1 VYMLSLYKH
10 RDDKSQDMSPYRDD
24 KSYDMSCPSLYR
36 KEGRQQNVQKGRVV
50 PVQEGGSKEGRGRH
64 VQKGLVVPAQE
75 GGSGMTY
82 IERTCRPC
90 TCRPCT
96 RRTSLGGPKE
106 LIPGDSEK
114 VLILSLRCT
123 WYIRIG
129 TGRQVSGILLQI
141 GRTSAEKCAIDA
153 FLGGSSS

>member
-1 VYMLSLYKH
+1 MYILSLYKH
-10 RDDKSQDMSPYRDD
+10 RDDKSYDMSPYRDD
-24 KSYDMSCPSLYR
+24 KSYDMSSPSLYR
-36 KEGRQQNVQKGRVV
+36 KEGRQ
-50 PVQEGGSKEGRGRH
+50 RH

-82 IERTCRPC
+82 TERTCRPC

-129 TGRQVSGILLQI
+129 TGRQVSGILLHI